1 MASVRWPAKLA
12 IGLAAAIL
20 LLIGLAAAAGF
31 FDRDAETVFGRPDG
45 GPRPLAAVLF
55 SGDMGLRFGM
65 GPHIVRALA
74 KHDVPVLGISSPSAF
89 GAHRSQAQV
98 EAIVAGAIR
107 DAIVKTGARQVV
119 MIGQS
124 FGADM
129 VRVGLSALAPEL
141 RDRVAAVVLV
151 VPGRDAWFRADPSGI
166 AYHAAPDAGPGS
178 PRALAWAPLVCI
190 KGAAERDSLCPLL
203 DGPDLRAITLPGGH
217 FLRNDHALL
226 VGTILGALRPTLV
239 EAGAPV

>member
-1 MASVRWPAKLA
+1 MASLRWPAKLGA
-12 IGLAAAIL
+12 GFAAAIL
-20 LLIGLAAAAGF
+20 LLIGLAGAAGF
-31 FDRDAETVFGRPDG
+31 FDRDAETVFVPPGNGQRA
-45 GPRPLAAVLF
+45 LAAVLF

-65 GPHIVRALA
+65 GPYIVRALA
-74 KHDVPVLGISSPSAF
+74 RHDVPVLGVSSPSAF
-89 GAHRSQAQV
+89 GAHKSRAEV

-107 DAIVKTGARQVV
+107 DAVVKTGAQRVV

-124 FGADM
+124 FGADI
-129 VRVGLSALAPEL
+129 VRVGLAALNPAL
-141 RDRVAAVVLV
+141 RGRIAAVVLV

-166 AYHAAPDAGPGS
+166 AYRATPDAGPEN
-178 PRALAWAPLVCI
+178 PRALAWAPVLCI

-226 VGTILGALRPTLV
+226 VGTIMGALRPVLA
-239 EAGAPV
+239 AGSRA